1 MQYLKAS
8 LRPIVLLNGMRKI
21 LSLICWTDSV
31 CMQKATSLLVKLVFA
46 KCLLYSTAIMYDLD
60 VHFLCLDPSK
70 TFKTPTSDLILKP
83 VQLASDN
90 NGDIMQMAI

>member
-1 MQYLKAS
+1 MC
-8 LRPIVLLNGMRKI
+8 KI
-21 LSLICWTDSV
+21 LSLILLEFV
-31 CMQKATSLLVKLVFA
+31 CRKLHPCYIVKLVFA

-70 TFKTPTSDLILKP
+70 AFDTPTSDLILKP